1 MKILKNKYYLMMIIG
16 VVLTLLLF
24 NKLCG
29 EIPTWLTISLDVLAM
44 LGSGI
49 FCSAIVSLIIDKQN
63 QKVSVEKIEE
73 QRNFILSSSQ
83 RNIVN
88 LYKRELTELSIYHTN
103 YILKEKG
110 KWIKQ
115 ELTLSE
121 IGEEIVSLLNK
132 IKEFENKQVIT
143 ADMTVI
149 DSDYIKREEKK
160 YPHLAKNTRLYYEN
174 LYQDIQRIISQADS
188 YFINDIFDKKQIDD
202 FKMFAWEVQ
211 DNLSFSS
218 EQEVFDGTLLE
229 TKLTFFEKTDEIISL
244 LKISDKKEYL
254 HYRGI

>member
-1 MKILKNKYYLMMIIG
+1 MKNFKNKYFIMILSG
-16 VVLTLLLF
+16 AVLTFLLF
-24 NKLCG
+24 NKLFG
-29 EIPTWLTISLDVLAM
+29 EIPMWLTIGLDVLAM
-44 LGSGI
+44 LGSGV

-63 QKVSVEKIEE
+63 QKVADEKREE
-73 QRNFILSSSQ
+73 QRIFILDSSQ
-83 RNIVN
+83 RSIVN
-88 LYKRELTELSIYHTN
+88 LYKRELTEFSIYHTN

-132 IKEFENKQVIT
+132 IKEFENTQVIT

-229 TKLTFFEKTDEIISL
+229 TKLSFFEKTDEIISL